1 MRLVDAAEPTFA
13 RHETFHPRYGWFR
26 KAYAFAAID
35 RRIFS
40 ADDAPVRM
48 GVGKNMV
55 RAIRFWGRAAKL
67 VTVDPDSP
75 RRRVPEFVPTG
86 IGHGLFSADG
96 WDPFMEDPGTLWLLH
111 WLLLAPPSLVP
122 VWWVMF
128 NQLHAVEFDDD
139 SLEGAIHTHLEAAAQ
154 WPLPLAS
161 SVRKDISA
169 FIRTYAP
176 TTRTGRS
183 SLDDVLDCP
192 LRELGLV
199 TRSVATS
206 KLRFVIGP
214 KPTLPDEI
222 VGYAVFDY
230 LARQAP
236 AASTVTLAR
245 LASEPGGPGRAF
257 KLLDSDLHAALTAVS
272 ETSSDIHLLAPT
284 GTQQLSW
291 SGDPGEI
298 AVDLL
303 NRYYDV
309 QVGDLLAGPPGDQAV
324 ATGMLSG
331 RGDAHGRQHNPA
343 MASAETGAP

>member
-35 RRIFS
+35 HQVFS

-55 RAIRFWGRAAKL
+55 RAIKFWGRAAKL
-67 VTVDPDSP
+67 VTADPDSP
-75 RRRVPEFVPTG
+75 NRRVPDIVPTG
-86 IGHGLFSADG
+86 IGHGLFSANG

-128 NQLHAVEFDDD
+128 NQLHAVEFEDD
-139 SLEGAIHTHLEAAAQ
+139 SLDDAIHAHLEAAAQ

-176 TTRTGRS
+176 TTRTGRG

-199 TRSVATS
+199 ARSPATS
-206 KLRFVIGP
+206 KLRFIIGP

-230 LARQAP
+230 LARLEP
-236 AASTVTLAR
+236 GASTVTLAR
-245 LASEPGGPGRAF
+245 LASDAGGPGKAF
-257 KLLDSDLHAALTAVS
+257 KLHESDIHAALSGVS
-272 ETSSDIHLLAPT
+272 KASRDIHLLSPT

-291 SGDPGEI
+291 TGAPADI

-303 NRYYDV
+303 NHYYAV
-309 QVGDLLAGPPGDQAV
+309 QVRDLRAGPEGDQAV
-324 ATGMLSG
+324 APGMVSE
-331 RGDAHGRQHNPA
+331 RRDVRARPSSPA
-343 MASAETGAP
+343 AVRSR